1 MGDAAKRDALD
12 RWLAGDS
19 VEELVDIGNAGIE
32 SHPVVEGSLSP
43 AEAMGIDEVW
53 LLEQAKDV
61 LVEAMLVEDGAGLA
75 TARATV
81 ELLMRATGML
91 DQRSTVEHSGGID
104 IRIVG
109 VDIDQMR

>member
-1 MGDAAKRDALD
+1 MADAAKRDALD
-12 RWLAGDS
+12 RWLAGD
-19 VEELVDIGNAGIE
+19 VLAAMTPGE
-32 SHPVVEGSLSP
+32 SHPVVEGSVSP
-43 AEAMGIDEVW
+43 AEAMGIDDVW

-61 LVEAMLVEDGAGLA
+61 LYEAMALEDGAGLA

-91 DQRSTVEHSGGID
+91 DARSTVEHSGGID

>member
-1 MGDAAKRDALD
+1 MKRDALD
-12 RWLAGDS
+12 RWLDGSGTVA
-19 VEELVDIGNAGIE
+19 EEFATP
-32 SHPVVEGSLSP
+32 HPAPVVEGSRSP
-43 AEAMGIDEVW
+43 AVSLGIDDVW

-81 ELLMRATGML
+81 ELLMKVTGML
-91 DQRSTVEHSGGID
+91 DTRSTVEHSGGID

-109 VDIDQMR
+109 VDINQMR

>member
-1 MGDAAKRDALD
+1 MADDVKRDALD
-12 RWLAGDS
+12 RWLDGSGTVA
-19 VEELVDIGNAGIE
+19 EEFATP
-32 SHPVVEGSLSP
+32 HPAPVVDGSGSLSA
-43 AEAMGIDEVW
+43 AEAMGIDDVW

>member
-1 MGDAAKRDALD
+1 MADDAKRDALD
-12 RWLAGDS
+12 RWLDGSGTVA
-19 VEELVDIGNAGIE
+19 EEFANPHPA
-32 SHPVVEGSLSP
+32 PVVDGSMSP
-43 AEAMGIDEVW
+43 AEAMGIDDVW

-61 LVEAMLVEDGAGLA
+61 LTEAMLVEDGAGLA

-91 DQRSTVEHSGGID
+91 DTRSTVEHSGGID

>member
-12 RWLAGDS
+12 RWLDDDLLAKATG
-19 VEELVDIGNAGIE
+19 E
-32 SHPVVEGSLSP
+32 SHPVPVVEGSVSP
-43 AEAMGIDEVW
+43 AEAMGIDDVW
-53 LLEQAKDV
+53 LLRQAKAV

-109 VDIDQMR
+109 VDINQMR

>member
-1 MGDAAKRDALD
+1 MADATKRDALD
-12 RWLAGDS
+12 RWLDGS
-19 VEELVDIGNAGIE
+19 VEGPGPGGG
-32 SHPVVEGSLSP
+32 SHPVPVVEGSSERS
-43 AEAMGIDEVW
+43 AIEVVGINEVW
-53 LLEQAKDV
+53 LLDQAKDV
-61 LVEAMLVEDGAGLA
+61 LYEAMALEDGAGLA

>member
-12 RWLAGDS
+12 RWLDGSGTVA
-19 VEELVDIGNAGIE
+19 EEFATP
-32 SHPVVEGSLSP
+32 HPAPVVEGSGSMSP
-43 AEAMGIDEVW
+43 AEAMGIDDVW
-53 LLEQAKDV
+53 LLEQAKAV
-61 LVEAMLVEDGAGLA
+61 LTEAMLVEDGAGLA

-91 DQRSTVEHSGGID
+91 DARSSVEHSGGID

>member
-1 MGDAAKRDALD
+1 MGDATKRDALD
-12 RWLAGDS
+12 RWLDGS
-19 VEELVDIGNAGIE
+19 VEGPGPGGG
-32 SHPVVEGSLSP
+32 SHPVVEGSTP
-43 AEAMGIDEVW
+43 AVRLGIDDDY
-53 LLEQAKDV
+53 LLRQAKAV

-91 DQRSTVEHSGGID
+91 DTRSTVEHSGGID

-109 VDIDQMR
+109 VDINQMR

>member
-1 MGDAAKRDALD
+1 MADDVKRDALD
-12 RWLAGDS
+12 RWLDGSGTVA
-19 VEELVDIGNAGIE
+19 EESATP
-32 SHPVVEGSLSP
+32 HPAPVVDGSGSLSA
-43 AEAMGIDEVW
+43 AEVLGIDDVW
-53 LLEQAKDV
+53 LLEQAKAV
-61 LVEAMLVEDGAGLA
+61 LVEAMLVEDGVGLA

-81 ELLMRATGML
+81 ELLMRVTGML